1 MHSYSQGAAIK
12 RPVTVGTV
20 SRRLTWEDLDEA
32 AMDGLIRLARDEDLY
47 GHGLRHNPF
56 RPGDATTDSLA
67 LSGCATARLVAR
79 QPLVVCGIPLIRRV
93 LEIYSEGKA
102 TLTASTCEGQPVS
115 PGTEIAVVSGPTA
128 SLLQAERVMLNFVQ
142 HLSGIATQ
150 TQEYVAQLKNS
161 ATRLVDTRKTTP
173 GFRLLEK
180 ISVAAGGGWNHR
192 LGLYDQVLIKD
203 NHLAAA
209 GATAGQA
216 LADAVR
222 HIRLTRPD
230 LIIECEVDS
239 PSQIDPVLD
248 AGADIILLDNFT
260 TTELIDAVKHING
273 RALTEASGGITLQR
287 IPEIAHIGL
296 DFISTGALVHQSVW
310 CDVGL
315 DWDYDSRT

>member
-93 LEIYSEGKA
+93 
-102 TLTASTCEGQPVS
+102 
-115 PGTEIAVVSGPTA
+115 
-128 SLLQAERVMLNFVQ
+128 